1 MSRRR
6 RRDMRDDVEGLLFAM
21 VMADLID
28 SGLMRD
34 NLEGPEIVGV
44 RIEEDEEGVG
54 FEPIIFD
61 EKLIDAPRKSNK
73 LESKK

>member
-1 MSRRR
+1 
-6 RRDMRDDVEGLLFAM
+6 
-21 VMADLID
+21 
-28 SGLMRD
+28 MRD

>member
-6 RRDMRDDVEGLLFAM
+6 SRDRHDDVEGLLFAM

-28 SGLMRD
+28 NGLMRD
-34 NLEGPEIVGV
+34 NLGGPDIVGM
-44 RIEEDEEGVG
+44 RIESDEEGVG

-61 EKLIDAPRKSNK
+61 EKLIEPPRKSNK
-73 LESKK
+73 LESEK